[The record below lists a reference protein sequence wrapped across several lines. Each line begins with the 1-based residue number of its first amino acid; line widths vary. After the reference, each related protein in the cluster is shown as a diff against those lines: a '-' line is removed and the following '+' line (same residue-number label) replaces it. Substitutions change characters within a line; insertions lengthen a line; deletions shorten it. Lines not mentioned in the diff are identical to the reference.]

1 MGQVKMIEGKNKSE
15 SGQVALVFIASLV
28 IIIGAMALLI
38 DGGRYLVMRSRT
50 RMLADAAAITGAGV
64 LDVVQA
70 GQGNFILDAYHAER
84 KARANFTTNLDD
96 SPDYADFSI
105 DSVQVVGNQIRVT
118 ITGTSAPLFGAR
130 WGLNYSATVVSA
142 ARAGTG
148 ISGEN

>member
-1 MGQVKMIEGKNKSE
+1 MIEGKNKSE

-70 GQGNFILDAYHAER
+70 GQGNFILDDVEAR
-84 KARANFTTNLDD
+84 KTAIANFDINLDD

-105 DSVQVVGNQIRVT
+105 DSVQVLGNQIRVT
-118 ITGTSAPLFGAR
+118 VTGTSAPLFGAR